1 MLVKESLFL
10 VIWRGLDGFRLGVAT
25 PSPPAGGRPATRHSS
40 TSEQYSVQLSF
51 VSGRG
56 QLMLAW
62 LLVDTATPLHPPY
75 RWCYVASYQLRSPPC
90 CCRAPCKVAAYGTC
104 VTLADHIFQEE
115 NATHGIFRTI
125 SNIVV
130 NGGVRSS
137 QLPNKMIFLLYT
149 GTSASIIIFLTS
161 REQRN
166 IVQLCTRS

>member
-10 VIWRGLDGFRLGVAT
+10 VIWRGLEGFRLGVAT

-40 TSEQYSVQLSF
+40 TLERYSLQLSF
-51 VSGRG
+51 VSVRG
-56 QLMLAW
+56 QLVLVR
-62 LLVDTATPLHPPY
+62 LLVDTATPLHPPLSMVLP
-75 RWCYVASYQLRSPPC
+75 CLLSTPPW

-104 VTLADHIFQEE
+104 VTLDRIFQQE

-130 NGGVRSS
+130 IGGVTSS

-149 GTSASIIIFLTS
+149 GTSFFQHPTS
-161 REQRN
+161 KEHRN
-166 IVQLCTRS
+166 YTK